1 MENFHSSISF
11 DSRNYKWD
19 IRGSIAHARM
29 LGSQGFISPE
39 EREEIIRGLK
49 EIEEEI
55 EEGKC
60 VLEEEAE
67 DIHMNV
73 EKLLIEK
80 IGDTGQ
86 KLHACISA

>member
-1 MENFHSSISF
+1 MGYSWEYRPCADAGQS
-11 DSRNYKWD
+11 
-19 IRGSIAHARM
+19 
-29 LGSQGFISPE
+29 GFISPE
-39 EREEIIRGLK
+39 EEKNNPGLEGNRGGNRR
-49 EIEEEI
+49 
-55 EEGKC
+55 GKC